1 MILPKL
7 ALRSLRPLHSRVL
20 ARSRFVP
27 SHHHGDDVI
36 NLSPPIH
43 WSGGFLVPNTQAVVI
58 ERFGKYPKVKWP
70 GIRRLIPFV
79 DKIVNVV
86 SLREKTI
93 HIPAQ
98 SATTSN
104 SIPLSVSAEFTMM
117 ISDPV
122 LASYEVDNPVVETIA
137 LAQRTL
143 RSVIGQVTFEHIVQN
158 HGYFLDRLMFALID
172 GAGRWGITCRSFDIT
187 LEDRKAEKQKRGLA
201 EVLSISSNALTR
213 AYGLEGKAIPDTCL
227 LGASQFHAP
236 NRT

>member
-1 MILPKL
+1 
-7 ALRSLRPLHSRVL
+7 
-20 ARSRFVP
+20 
-27 SHHHGDDVI
+27 
-36 NLSPPIH
+36 
-43 WSGGFLVPNTQAVVI
+43 
-58 ERFGKYPKVKWP
+58 
-70 GIRRLIPFV
+70 
-79 DKIVNVV
+79 
-86 SLREKTI
+86 
-93 HIPAQ
+93 
-98 SATTSN
+98 
-104 SIPLSVSAEFTMM
+104 MM

-172 GAGRWGITCRSFDIT
+172 GAGRWGITCRSFDINDIAVSPEFKKA